1 MWWLIG
7 IVIVGFIIYN
17 LVKDRNE
24 DVKAH
29 VTNYGGMQEKYGILI
44 EYFMQHPSSRIT
56 RLTSDHVAI
65 SSSAMTVWIDYVGGK
80 LEISLK
86 STMPILGNISKKWKY
101 PSSYSQEL
109 MIQEIE
115 NFLDWNMQQMS
126 RIASKMSDI

>member
-1 MWWLIG
+1 MWWF
-7 IVIVGFIIYN
+7 IVIAIVGFIIYN

-29 VTNYGGMQEKYGILI
+29 VTNYGGMQEKYGILL

-56 RLTSDHVAI
+56 RLTSDNVTI
-65 SSSAMTVWIDYVGGK
+65 SSSGMMVWIDYVGGNV
-80 LEISLK
+80 EISLK

-115 NFLDWNMQQMS
+115 NYLDWNLQNVS
-126 RIASKMSDI
+126 RIANNMIN